1 MDVMASPTGLR
12 IEINVFAFHVWMFI
26 SHFPV
31 TAEAGPH
38 LPVLV
43 IDRVNFNVHP
53 VAGRAIDITPVV
65 RTSEKLDQLP
75 ACPLFRMT
83 GKAGVQLFLSW

>member
-12 IEINVFAFHVWMFI
+12 IEINAFAFHVWMFI

-31 TAEAGPH
+31 TAEAGSH
-38 LPVLV
+38 LLVPV
-43 IDRVNFNVHP
+43 IDRIGFNMHLVTS
-53 VAGRAIDITPVV
+53 RAIDITLVV
-65 RTSEKLDQLP
+65 MTSEKLDQLTT
-75 ACPLFRMT
+75 CPLFRMT